1 MYYCEYLPQFFYA
14 TIAPIVL
21 FLLTV
26 WMNYR
31 PALTLICFVLLIP
44 ISIIMVSK
52 YAKKVFV
59 KYWSK
64 YISMGDS
71 FLDSVNGLIEL
82 KIFRADAKRQ
92 IKMNESAEEFRNI
105 TMKVLIM
112 QLASTTIMDLVAY
125 GGAGIGISVA
135 LINYRDGLYEGGA
148 VPSLFA
154 VIFMILVAVE
164 YFLPMRRFGRAFHV
178 GMNGAST
185 GRKILSFLNI
195 DENKWANEK
204 MDTFNIKLKDLS
216 FTYDGTRYVLNNINI
231 EFKKGLNSI
240 VGESGCYKST
250 LLKLLLRF
258 YESNGIKYNDIGID
272 DINTKSLYKNVT
284 MYSQMTYLFDD
295 TILYNLKIAKEDA
308 TMSEVVDACQ
318 KSPIHDFITSLP
330 DGYNTKVGSILNNL
344 SAGEKQCLGLARCF
358 FERIRTNIT

>member
-105 TMKVLIM
+105 TMKVL
-112 QLASTTIMDLVAY
+112 VAY

-185 GRKILSFLNI
+185 GRKILSFNV
-195 DENKWANEK
+195 
-204 MDTFNIKLKDLS
+204 S
-216 FTYDGTRYVLNNINI
+216 F
-231 EFKKGLNSI
+231 S
-240 VGESGCYKST
+240 
-250 LLKLLLRF
+250 
-258 YESNGIKYNDIGID
+258 
-272 DINTKSLYKNVT
+272 
-284 MYSQMTYLFDD
+284 
-295 TILYNLKIAKEDA
+295 
-308 TMSEVVDACQ
+308 
-318 KSPIHDFITSLP
+318 
-330 DGYNTKVGSILNNL
+330 
-344 SAGEKQCLGLARCF
+344 F
-358 FERIRTNIT
+358 FV